1 REIVNFL
8 KASWK
13 NIHVDLE
20 ISLVENFWNSAEL
33 FNEKRFDLMISSTF
47 HEMLLTFISFMS
59 GKFVEDILPSD
70 KEFLDLRRNVF
81 FAIGDVERLEAI
93 REFDRY
99 ITQTFSLIPVA
110 IARTMLFA
118 KPYVDTNRQAHS
130 EFRMSQV
137 RLIPEKIPSDR
148 P

>member
-1 REIVNFL
+1 MNFP

-33 FNEKRFDLMISSTF
+33 FNENRFDLMISSTF

-59 GKFVEDILPSD
+59 GKFVEDIPRLPTQGISRPAP
-70 KEFLDLRRNVF
+70 E
-81 FAIGDVERLEAI
+81 AMIGDVERLEAI
-93 REFDRY
+93 RELTATSPRPSPSFL
-99 ITQTFSLIPVA
+99 SPLPA
-110 IARTMLFA
+110 SMLFA

-130 EFRMSQV
+130 EFRMKVRV
-137 RLIPEKIPSDR
+137 RLHP
-148 P
+148 